1 MFSSDHIWILLF
13 SYTGVARFCLNK
25 LTLICTNFYYGFCK
39 WATKAV
45 CITVRFS
52 NDVISLDF
60 LLCLKRGP
68 LNLFEFWWE
77 SSFWKKKML
86 EAFSKISSVILVFL
100 KVSCLVIN
108 FLPFLNLEDSAFL
121 FETDIQCRIVNS
133 KIEKSGQ
140 SSYVEMLWRAPILD
154 ISNILG
160 NNKMVPLQIA
170 WLVDM
175 SVKPLIFFW
184 ENLEHLGQFLNAVI
198 YEHQTLRV

>member
-1 MFSSDHIWILLF
+1 
-13 SYTGVARFCLNK
+13 
-25 LTLICTNFYYGFCK
+25 
-39 WATKAV
+39 
-45 CITVRFS
+45 
-52 NDVISLDF
+52 
-60 LLCLKRGP
+60 
-68 LNLFEFWWE
+68 
-77 SSFWKKKML
+77 ML

-121 FETDIQCRIVNS
+121 FETDIQYRIIIS
-133 KIEKSGQ
+133 KIEKSEQ